1 MLPPAS
7 RPAVTPQLSPAPP
20 FQSETCSACS
30 VRSLCDSDVLLFHGF
45 LSRCL
50 TRVEGCLP
58 VCPSHMVLDEVT
70 HRCVYVEDCEHHTC
84 SRILDM
90 IIVDKYFSLCVFFVT
105 HTHTRCCH
113 RHQSSSHSAACN
125 TVFSCHKCNHHTQ
138 YHHPAH

>member
-20 FQSETCSACS
+20 FQSETCS
-30 VRSLCDSDVLLFHGF
+30 VHVIKMFYLFVFDDIVTLFHGF

-84 SRILDM
+84 SRILDADM
-90 IIVDKYFSLCVFFVT
+90 IIVDKYFSVCVFRN
-105 HTHTRCCH
+105 TRVVLLQASKL
-113 RHQSSSHSAACN
+113 QSQCRL
-125 TVFSCHKCNHHTQ
+125 
-138 YHHPAH
+138 